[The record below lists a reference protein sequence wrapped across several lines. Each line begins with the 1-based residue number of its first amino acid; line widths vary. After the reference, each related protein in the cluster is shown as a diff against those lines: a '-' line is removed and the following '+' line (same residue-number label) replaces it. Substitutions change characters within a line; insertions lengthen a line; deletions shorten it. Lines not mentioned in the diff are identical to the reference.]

1 MSKRLIDLQHI
12 TKSYDG
18 QVVLDDLNLYIREN
32 EFLTL
37 LGPSGCGKTTTLR
50 IIGGF
55 ETPDA
60 GNVIFD
66 GREITSLPPNERQ
79 VNTVFQKYALFPHMS
94 IAENIAF
101 GLKIKKK
108 SKSYIEDKI
117 KYALKLVNLDGFEK
131 RSVDSLSGGQQQ
143 RIAIARAIVN
153 EPKVLLLDEP
163 LGALDLKLRQDMQ
176 YELIRLKEEL
186 GITFIYVTH
195 DQEEALT
202 MSDTIVVMNQ
212 GYIQQIGT
220 PEDIYNEPTN
230 AFVADFIGESNII
243 DGPLGGDPGGAVS
256 LRG

>member
-1 MSKRLIDLQHI
+1 MKNALVNLVNISKSFDNQM
-12 TKSYDG
+12 
-18 QVVLDDLNLYIREN
+18 VLDDLNLYIREN

-50 IIGGF
+50 ILGGF
-55 ETPDA
+55 ETPDK
-60 GNVIFD
+60 GQVIFE
-66 GREITSLPPNERQ
+66 GRDITNLPPNKRNL
-79 VNTVFQKYALFPHMS
+79 NTVFQKYALFPHMT

-101 GLKIKKK
+101 GLKISGK
-108 SKSYIEDKI
+108 SKSYINDKI
-117 KYALKLVNLDGFEK
+117 KYALKLVNLDGFEN
-131 RSVDSLSGGQQQ
+131 RMPDSLSGGQQQ

-153 EPKVLLLDEP
+153 EPKLLLLDEP

-176 YELIRLKEEL
+176 YELIRLKNEL

-220 PEDIYNEPTN
+220 PESIYNEPEN
-230 AFVADFIGESNII
+230 AFVADFIGDSNII
-243 DGPLGGDPGGAVS
+243 GQP
-256 LRG
+256 